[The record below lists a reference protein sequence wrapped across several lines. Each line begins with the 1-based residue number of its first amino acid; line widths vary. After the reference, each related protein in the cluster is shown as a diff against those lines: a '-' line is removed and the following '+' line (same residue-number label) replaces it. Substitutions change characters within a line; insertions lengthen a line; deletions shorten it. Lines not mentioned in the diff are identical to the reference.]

1 MKNGK
6 ALRRHRFDPV
16 IVKRIRELYGLDNYH
31 GITALL
37 SDYVVIAA
45 SIYACVALGWIAYP
59 FAVLVIGSR
68 QRALATMTHE
78 ASHGTLAK
86 NRRFNNIMGSYM
98 SGYLIGMLFD
108 AYKQSHV
115 QSHHAQFGSEENDA
129 DYRYMIDMGVYDEC
143 SQGRYNWNILLKPLF
158 LLNVPKYLGFL
169 IRDRLLAINSEEG
182 AREGI
187 RLLIFWAVLLII
199 IIQSG
204 FFVEFLLYWVVPFLT
219 AFQVLGW
226 YIELSEHAPMMET
239 KLDIHMSRNRNSHWF
254 ERALTGLHGE
264 SYHLAHHLWARVP
277 FWKLP
282 ELNAILREDDVY
294 RTHDDRCGGILLS
307 NNGAPAVISLLCR
320 LQIDRKA
327 MLPDVNP
334 EHA

>member
-1 MKNGK
+1 M
-6 ALRRHRFDPV
+6 RRHRFDPEL
-16 IVKRIRELYGLDNYH
+16 VKRVRGLYALDNYH
-31 GITALL
+31 GILALL

-45 SIYACVALGWIAYP
+45 SIYACIAFGWIAYP
-59 FAVLVIGSR
+59 FAVIVIGSR
-68 QRALATMTHE
+68 QRALATITHE
-78 ASHGTLAK
+78 ASHGTLTK
-86 NRRFNNIMGSYM
+86 NHRLNNFLGSYM

-115 QSHHAQFGSEENDA
+115 QSHHAQFGSEHDDA
-129 DYRYMIDMGVYDEC
+129 DYRYMLDMGVYEQC
-143 SQGRYNWNILLKPLF
+143 SQRKYNWNILVKPLF

-169 IRDRLLAINSEEG
+169 VRDRLLAISSEEG

-187 RLLIFWAVLLII
+187 RLLLFWAVLLTV

-204 FFVEFLLYWVVPFLT
+204 FFMEFVLYWLVPFLT

-226 YIELSEHAPMMET
+226 YIELSEHAPMMNT
-239 KLDIHMSRNRNSHWF
+239 KLDIHMSRNRNSHWL

-277 FWKLP
+277 FWKMG
-282 ELNAILREDDVY
+282 ELNAILREDPAY
-294 RTHDDRCGGILLS
+294 RAHDDRCGGILLS
-307 NNGAPAVISLLCR
+307 NNGAPSVVSLMSK
-320 LQIDRKA
+320 LQTDRKV
-327 MLPDVNP
+327 MLPEASP